1 MGHHRLWPMG
11 EGVAAQN
18 LCVELK
24 QLGVGQLYD

>member
-24 QLGVGQLYD
+24 QFGSGTVI